1 MRQVQATSD
10 PFRDPFGDR
19 YAQRPGPT
27 FTQQPATPGA
37 PDPGALPP
45 APAPPANPNL
55 APPAFDL
62 PNPANPA
69 APPPFAPEPANP
81 AAPAPAPAPAE
92 PAIPANPVR
101 PSDDPLQFQ
110 PPNRIRQ
117 VPQENAPAPQP
128 YNAEPMLRS
137 GGGMRS
143 IYNELD
149 CGKVDQNCQAFVKRL
164 MADKLANISLDIT
177 PRYMPDLDPAEDEAK
192 RDDQLKQSAV
202 RDWKDA
208 AGQVLASGRLLR
220 LENGDAVIGDAGAE
234 PARVPIQEM
243 GDDEIC
249 FIAGWYRLPA
259 ECILRDTRKDVALLR
274 DNRQWL
280 ASTYTWHA
288 SALCH
293 KPLYFEE
300 AQLERYG
307 HTAGRIRQPL
317 LSGAHFFGSMI
328 LLPYQMAISPP
339 WECEYSLGYYRPGS
353 CAPWHIPPFPFSPRA
368 ALTQAGVVVG
378 GIMIVP

>member
-1 MRQVQATSD
+1 MD
-10 PFRDPFGDR
+10 
-19 YAQRPGPT
+19 
-27 FTQQPATPGA
+27 
-37 PDPGALPP
+37 
-45 APAPPANPNL
+45 
-55 APPAFDL
+55 
-62 PNPANPA
+62 
-69 APPPFAPEPANP
+69 
-81 AAPAPAPAPAE
+81 
-92 PAIPANPVR
+92 
-101 PSDDPLQFQ
+101 
-110 PPNRIRQ
+110 
-117 VPQENAPAPQP
+117 NAPAPQP
-128 YNAEPMLRS
+128 DPQPYGAEPMLRS

-143 IYNELD
+143 IHNELD

-164 MADKLANISLDIT
+164 MADKLSNISLDIT

-192 RDDQLKQSAV
+192 RQDQLKQADP
-202 RDWKDA
+202 REWKDST
-208 AGQVLASGRLLR
+208 GRVLASGRLLR
-220 LENGDAVIGDAGAE
+220 LENGNAVIGEQDAE
-234 PARVPIQEM
+234 TARLPLQQL

-259 ECILRDTRKDVALLR
+259 ECILRDNRKDVALLR
-274 DNRQWL
+274 DNRQWI

-307 HTAGRIRQPL
+307 HTAGRIRQPI

-328 LLPYQMAISPP
+328 MLPYQMAISPP

-353 CAPWHIPPFPFSPRA
+353 CAPWHLPPFPFSPKA